1 MSVNDFELNILEI
14 LKDDARTA
22 PERIAVM
29 TGSDEAT
36 VREAIRSLESRGIL
50 VKYPAMINWDL
61 AGGEEVEALIEVRVT
76 PQRDQG
82 FDAIAERIYRFE
94 EVSSVYLMSGAYD
107 LMVLVRGRTIKQLA
121 LFVSEKLSTLEHVN
135 STATHFVLKKYKNEG
150 VILEGVRRDER
161 LAVTP

>member
-1 MSVNDFELNILEI
+1 MSVSDFELNILEI
-14 LKDDARTA
+14 LKEDARTA

-29 TGSDEAT
+29 TGSDADT
-36 VREAIRSLESRGIL
+36 VRAAISGMEKRGII

-76 PQRDQG
+76 PQRDEG

-135 STATHFVLKKYKNEG
+135 STATHFVLKRYKNEG